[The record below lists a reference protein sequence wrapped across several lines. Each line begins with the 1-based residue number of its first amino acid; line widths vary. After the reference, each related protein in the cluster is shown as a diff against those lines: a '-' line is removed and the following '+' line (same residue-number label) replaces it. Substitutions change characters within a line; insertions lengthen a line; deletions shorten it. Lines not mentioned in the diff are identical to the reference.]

1 MDWQGQINKL
11 EEKLYKVREKKKKIL
26 EDEKELLEKLKNAR
40 QKKEEDD
47 NRKLMAMVEEQLG
60 EMSESKLQALKSFL
74 ARHAGE
80 FVGEEKIFRER
91 KPKQKKNLQRR
102 NRQGQKNFQKKKS
115 LTWKIILILP
125 RKTNQKGVDTTGQG
139 SKIRNPFYT
148 GRISGDYTVSRR

>member
-1 MDWQGQINKL
+1 MDWQEQINKL

-80 FVGEEKIFRER
+80 FVGEEKNFSEEKAQTEEKFTETEPAGTEKFSEEKESYLENNSDIAEEDESER
-91 KPKQKKNLQRR
+91 GGYHWP
-102 NRQGQKNFQKKKS
+102 GIEDS
-115 LTWKIILILP
+115 
-125 RKTNQKGVDTTGQG
+125 
-139 SKIRNPFYT
+139 
-148 GRISGDYTVSRR
+148 

>member
-1 MDWQGQINKL
+1 MDWQEQINKL

-60 EMSESKLQALKSFL
+60 EMSELKLQALKSFL

-80 FVGEEKIFRER
+80 FVEEEKNFPEEETRTEEKFAETKFAEPENFSEER
-91 KPKQKKNLQRR
+91 KSSLENNPETSGANKAERGGYR
-102 NRQGQKNFQKKKS
+102 WQGTEHF
-115 LTWKIILILP
+115 
-125 RKTNQKGVDTTGQG
+125 
-139 SKIRNPFYT
+139 
-148 GRISGDYTVSRR
+148 